1 MTVRFRMDQEKSH
14 QALFLK
20 HTFGIQLTLNLCPI
34 SPFCSD
40 GHIRY
45 TWSSLHFFMLKENIS
60 STGSGGVC
68 LKSQHSGGKSRHI
81 SAVEA
86 SLVYRATSRSAGTIE
101 RPCLENQKPTN
112 QPKTPNNKKDILSLS
127 STSENYYL
135 ITLFIRSYFK
145 KKYSGAWWRTPLIP
159 ALGSQRQADF

>member
-1 MTVRFRMDQEKSH
+1 
-14 QALFLK
+14 
-20 HTFGIQLTLNLCPI
+20 
-34 SPFCSD
+34 
-40 GHIRY
+40 
-45 TWSSLHFFMLKENIS
+45 MLKENIS

-101 RPCLENQKPTN
+101 RPCLDNQKPTN